1 MKALIFSLCAI
12 ALVFLFA
19 LLIREQTIK
28 SLKDEKTSLTKSN
41 VELQQTLDDGQKM
54 SLAQRL
60 GTSGIDTLNLW
71 KFEDEGCEI
80 PFCLATRIGVDGV
93 EDFVD
98 QTRGLSQWK
107 GYMTKFEDG
116 PEAPEGQEGSQTET
130 ITCEAFAIDGGADF
144 PINMDLLADVEKKL
158 LKAGTAKDQV
168 KITVYSIYSGVISCD
183 TPAYVV
189 NVNL

>member
-60 GTSGIDTLNLW
+60 GTAGIDTLNLW

-107 GYMTKFEDG
+107 GYMTKFDQVEDIG
-116 PEAPEGQEGSQTET
+116 TA
-130 ITCEAFAIDGGADF
+130 TCEAFAIDGGATF
-144 PINMDLLADVEKKL
+144 PVNMDLLADVEKKL